1 MIDGSCPFDSVHL
14 HSSFFVSYIVL
25 LSLSVSLPV
34 QYSVNEEMKSVFGPF
49 VSIFIYHVIVT
60 AVPIP
65 PASLLVTVQRNV
77 NERVETEIM
86 GPGS

>member
-49 VSIFIYHVIVT
+49 ISIFHYHVIIT
-60 AVPIP
+60 AVPIR
-65 PASLLVTVQRNV
+65 PASLLVTVRHNV
-77 NERVETEIM
+77 SEGVKTVIM
-86 GPGS
+86 GPGR